1 MLKWTASFDF
11 ADHTHKCTTSTS
23 YVTMATQA
31 IRLIEELKGVHSDK
45 GTLDYKMVA
54 ISTQSG
60 KDPIHLS
67 VPLDGVIKLGQPT
80 LEFTPASGAMPLS
93 AQKSVKVTV
102 SLKVQG
108 LPIALPASHKEY
120 NLNVKATQYQ
130 SVFFQ

>member
-23 YVTMATQA
+23 YVAMATQA

-67 VPLDGVIKLGQPT
+67 APLDIYDWDNQHLNSHLPRGPCRCLH
-80 LEFTPASGAMPLS
+80 
-93 AQKSVKVTV
+93 KS
-102 SLKVQG
+102 L
-108 LPIALPASHKEY
+108 
-120 NLNVKATQYQ
+120 
-130 SVFFQ
+130 